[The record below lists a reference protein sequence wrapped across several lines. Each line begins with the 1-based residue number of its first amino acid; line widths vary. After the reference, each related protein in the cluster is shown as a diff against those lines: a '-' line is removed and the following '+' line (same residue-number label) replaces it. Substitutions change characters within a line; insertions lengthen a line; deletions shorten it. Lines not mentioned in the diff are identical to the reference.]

1 MCVVLGTH
9 PVILIPQIS
18 FHYSSGSAVDIL
30 FIALDHNLGFMSSLF
45 FPLLQTFWYDSRRW
59 LNKAKEHLVFFL
71 AKQQTIPG
79 RPESPDA
86 FLCYRRLFLVCQS
99 ISLHRSAVPRM
110 HDCLLMAVLPNLSV
124 WLALQGHVSL
134 ELWSLS
140 SKQVKQPWSHLTF
153 PSAAAF
159 NCPNV
164 RIYENSL
171 SGKSS
176 VRWEIGWVC
185 WFWEAKW
192 VFSKLIYEILPS

>member
-18 FHYSSGSAVDIL
+18 FHYSSGSAVAFL

-45 FPLLQTFWYDSRRW
+45 PPSCRHFDMIAGAGWIRPRNTLCS
-59 LNKAKEHLVFFL
+59 FL
-71 AKQQTIPG
+71 RKQRTIPS
-79 RPESPDA
+79 RPASPDA

-99 ISLHRSAVPRM
+99 ISLHRNTVPRM

-124 WLALQGHVSL
+124 WFVLQGHVSL

-153 PSAAAF
+153 PSAAVF

-171 SGKSS
+171 SGKSL